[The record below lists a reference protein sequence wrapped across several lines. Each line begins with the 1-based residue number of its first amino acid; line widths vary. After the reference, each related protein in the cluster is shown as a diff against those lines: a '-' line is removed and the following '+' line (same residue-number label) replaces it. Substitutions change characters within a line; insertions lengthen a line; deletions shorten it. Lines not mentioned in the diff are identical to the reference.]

1 MYDLLCGDFLYFGF
15 YNTQIMKDAWYGQIK
30 KEEFT
35 LSKEI
40 LIYFRLPIICWYTI
54 MIISEK

>member
-40 LIYFRLPIICWYTI
+40 LI
-54 MIISEK
+54 

>member
-15 YNTQIMKDAWYGQIK
+15 YDTQIMKDAWYGKIK

-40 LIYFRLPIICWYTI
+40 LIYFRLPINLLVHNNDYF
-54 MIISEK
+54 

>member
-15 YNTQIMKDAWYGQIK
+15 YNTQIMKGAWYGKIK

-40 LIYFRLPIICWYTI
+40 LIYFRLPINLLVHNNDYF
-54 MIISEK
+54 

>member
-1 MYDLLCGDFLYFGF
+1 MYNLLCGDFLYFGF

-40 LIYFRLPIICWYTI
+40 LIYFCLPINLLVHSNDYF
-54 MIISEK
+54 

>member
-1 MYDLLCGDFLYFGF
+1 MYGLLCGDFLYFGF
-15 YNTQIMKDAWYGQIK
+15 YNTQIMKDAWYGKIK

-40 LIYFRLPIICWYTI
+40 LIYFRLPINLLVHNNDYF
-54 MIISEK
+54 